1 MFDTPSYEA
10 GLRGASAQPTTRFPE
25 EDAALQAS
33 IPDAK
38 TLPELSAAPPQ
49 LRVRVRAGSA
59 ATG

>member
-33 IPDAK
+33 ILTQRRFPNG
-38 TLPELSAAPPQ
+38 PRRHRS
-49 LRVRVRAGSA
+49 
-59 ATG
+59 